1 MRERKSG
8 EKFRPLSVNPY
19 LCGKENDE
27 MNLVDSNM
35 DRIAALCRKHKVRRL
50 FVFGSVLTGRFT
62 EDSDVDFVVDFD
74 RGRVEDYFDNF
85 FELKYALEEA
95 LGRKVDLLEEQA
107 IHNRF
112 LRENISRTQKLIYG

>member
-1 MRERKSG
+1 
-8 EKFRPLSVNPY
+8 
-19 LCGKENDE
+19 
-27 MNLVDSNM
+27 M